1 MKKGKFMTKHMMQAG
16 ENVGTCGI
24 PLRRRKRLKSRKASH
39 MADRNHKKLI
49 KVDECERVN
58 EIYGISSFVF
68 FAGISLIVFILLALS
83 AANMYVYNRTEA
95 NYQAMSQQMASF
107 RSSLD
112 QHSDAAKGL
121 SEVIVKSSMDAL
133 KTHEMIG
140 KDIIKNDASIA
151 DIKDELKRI
160 ELSLQIIS
168 YDKAGKAIP
177 STEDIKNDVAKLKEA
192 IIHAEEASKPTER

>member
-1 MKKGKFMTKHMMQAG
+1 
-16 ENVGTCGI
+16 
-24 PLRRRKRLKSRKASH
+24 
-39 MADRNHKKLI
+39 MADRNRKKLVKI
-49 KVDECERVN
+49 DECENVN

-68 FAGISLIVFILLALS
+68 FAGISLIVFFLLALS

-133 KTHEMIG
+133 KTNEMIG

-151 DIKDELKRI
+151 DIKDALKRI

-177 STEDIKNDVAKLKEA
+177 STDEIRQDVAKLKEA
-192 IIHAEEASKPTER
+192 IVQAEEASKPTER

>member
-1 MKKGKFMTKHMMQAG
+1 MVTNHIMQM
-16 ENVGTCGI
+16 
-24 PLRRRKRLKSRKASH
+24 RRRKRLKSRKASH

-49 KVDECERVN
+49 KVDECEKVN

-121 SEVIVKSSMDAL
+121 SEVIVKSSMDTL
-133 KTHEMIG
+133 KTHEMID

-151 DIKDELKRI
+151 DIKDALKRI

-168 YDKAGKAIP
+168 YDKAGKAIQ
-177 STEDIKNDVAKLKEA
+177 STEDVKNDIAKLKEA

>member
-1 MKKGKFMTKHMMQAG
+1 
-16 ENVGTCGI
+16 
-24 PLRRRKRLKSRKASH
+24 
-39 MADRNHKKLI
+39 
-49 KVDECERVN
+49 
-58 EIYGISSFVF
+58 
-68 FAGISLIVFILLALS
+68 
-83 AANMYVYNRTEA
+83 MYVYNRTEA

-107 RSSLD
+107 KSSLD

-121 SEVIVKSSMDAL
+121 SEVIVKSSMDTL
-133 KTHEMIG
+133 KIHEMIG

-151 DIKDELKRI
+151 DIKDALKRI

-177 STEDIKNDVAKLKEA
+177 STEDVKNDITKLKEA

>member
-1 MKKGKFMTKHMMQAG
+1 
-16 ENVGTCGI
+16 
-24 PLRRRKRLKSRKASH
+24 
-39 MADRNHKKLI
+39 MADRNHKKLVKI
-49 KVDECERVN
+49 DECEKVN

-68 FAGISLIVFILLALS
+68 FAGITLIVFILLALS

-95 NYQAMSQQMASF
+95 NYQAMNQQMAIF

-133 KTHEMIG
+133 KTHEMID

-151 DIKDELKRI
+151 GIKDTLKRI
-160 ELSLQIIS
+160 EVSLQIIS
-168 YDKAGKAIP
+168 YEKAGKAIP
-177 STEDIKNDVAKLKEA
+177 STEEIKQDVAKLKEA
-192 IIHAEEASKPTER
+192 ISHAEEASKPTER

>member
-1 MKKGKFMTKHMMQAG
+1 MTKHMMQTG
-16 ENVGTCGI
+16 ENAGTWGI

-49 KVDECERVN
+49 KVDECEKIN
-58 EIYGISSFVF
+58 EIYCISSFVF

-133 KTHEMIG
+133 KTHEMID

>member
-1 MKKGKFMTKHMMQAG
+1 MTKHIMETG
-16 ENVGTCGI
+16 ENVGTWGI

-49 KVDECERVN
+49 KVDECEKIN

-121 SEVIVKSSMDAL
+121 AK
-133 KTHEMIG
+133 
-140 KDIIKNDASIA
+140 
-151 DIKDELKRI
+151 
-160 ELSLQIIS
+160 LSLRAAWMHS
-168 YDKAGKAIP
+168 
-177 STEDIKNDVAKLKEA
+177 KL
-192 IIHAEEASKPTER
+192 TR